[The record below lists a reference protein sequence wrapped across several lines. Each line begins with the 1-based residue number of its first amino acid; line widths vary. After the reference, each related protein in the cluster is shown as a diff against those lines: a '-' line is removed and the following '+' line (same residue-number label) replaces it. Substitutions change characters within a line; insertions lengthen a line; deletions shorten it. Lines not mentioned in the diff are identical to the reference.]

1 MGIEGGFTL
10 IEVMVTALI
19 VVLISAA
26 AAKALIS
33 SAQFSGDQRFR
44 AEADGLAT
52 QDQERMRG
60 LSDEQLGEL
69 DAASQARTETVNG
82 QSFNVRSAASYVDTT
97 GGSSCTST
105 AAAYYKIVSTVSWTE
120 SSQSQPVSVTED
132 SLLARPVTGFLLT
145 DAQDQTLTPLAGVT
159 INATGPDTQVGT
171 TDANGCQLF
180 AGLTPGSYTVTLTD
194 PGYVDYS
201 GNSTLTGTATV
212 TLTGTTKTTGDIFT
226 MGLAGSVA
234 GSFSTASGD
243 GAEADGISWSG
254 NGAIGQPVK
263 GVAPA
268 AAAPATSPASTA
280 QSQTSSALFPFDTSA
295 TGAPSYTNNYTVWPG
310 RCPEQQPPSP
320 TQVSVSPGQ
329 LNQAVPLTENE
340 LILNSVTYKSGTTTT
355 TVKPA
360 HVKLTFTGATCTDS
374 WTPSITTATTMP
386 ATGWLANPGQ
396 PYAASGTL
404 SVCVDYA
411 PSTNPT
417 FFSKATLPAVGNASA
432 TNTLSTIA
440 ITKGSTSQTC

>member
-1 MGIEGGFTL
+1 
-10 IEVMVTALI
+10 MVSALI
-19 VVLISAA
+19 VVLIAAA

-33 SAQFSGDQRFR
+33 TSQFSGDQRFR
-44 AEADGLAT
+44 AQADGLAT

-82 QSFNVRSAASYVDTT
+82 QSFSVASAASYVDTT

-120 SSQSQPVSVTED
+120 SYQSQPVSITEE
-132 SLLARPVTGFLLT
+132 SLIARPVTGFLLT
-145 DAQDQTLTPLAGVT
+145 DTQDQTLTPLPGVT
-159 INATGPDTQVGT
+159 INAAGPSPQVGT

-194 PGYVDYS
+194 PGYVDYF

-234 GSFSTASGD
+234 ASFNTASGD

-254 NGAIGQPVK
+254 NGGVGQPVA

-268 AAAPATSPASTA
+268 AAAPATAPAGAATT
-280 QSQTSSALFPFDTSA
+280 QTSSSLFPFDTNP
-295 TGAPSYTNNYTVWPG
+295 TGAPSYANNYTVWPG
-310 RCPEQQPPSP
+310 RCAEQQPPTP

-329 LNQAVPLTENE
+329 LNQAVALTENE
-340 LILNSVTYKSGTTTT
+340 LILNSVTYKSGSSTT
-355 TVKPA
+355 TVKPSD
-360 HVKLTFTGATCTDS
+360 VKLTFTGGGCTDS
-374 WTPSITTATTMP
+374 WTPTITSAGATAMP

-396 PYAASGTL
+396 PYAANGTL
-404 SVCVDYA
+404 SVCVDYT
-411 PSTNPT
+411 PSTSSP
-417 FFSKATLPAVGNASA
+417 FYSKATLSGSTVGNANAS
-432 TNTLSTIA
+432 NTLSTIA
-440 ITKGSTSQTC
+440 ITKGSTSSKC

>member
-1 MGIEGGFTL
+1 M
-10 IEVMVTALI
+10 TALI

-26 AAKALIS
+26 AAKALIATS
-33 SAQFSGDQRFR
+33 QFSGDQRFR

-52 QDQERMRG
+52 QDQERLRG

-82 QSFNVRSAASYVDTT
+82 QTFNVKSTASYVDTT

-105 AAAYYKIVSTVSWTE
+105 AAAYYKVVSTVSWIE
-120 SSQSQPVSVTED
+120 SSQSQPVSITEE

-145 DAQDQTLTPLAGVT
+145 DAQDQTLTPLPGVT

-180 AGLTPGSYTVTLTD
+180 AGLTPGSYSVTLTD
-194 PGYVDYS
+194 PGYVDYF

-226 MGLAGSVA
+226 MGLAGTIAASYTTG
-234 GSFSTASGD
+234 GSA

-254 NGAIGQPVK
+254 NGGIGQPVK
-263 GVAPA
+263 GVSPA
-268 AAAPATSPASTA
+268 AAAPASSPAATSP
-280 QSQTSSALFPFDTSA
+280 SQTSSSLFPFDTNP
-295 TGAPSYTNNYTVWPG
+295 TGAPTYTNNYTVWPG
-310 RCPEQQPPSP
+310 RCPEQQPPTP

-329 LNQAVPLTENE
+329 LNQAVSLPENS
-340 LILNSVTYKSGTTTT
+340 LVLNSVTYTSSGTTT

-374 WTPSITTATTMP
+374 WTPKITTAAATAMP

-404 SVCVDYA
+404 AVCVDYA
-411 PSTNPT
+411 TATSPS
-417 FFSKATLPAVGNASA
+417 FFSKATLTGAGNASG
-432 TNTLSTIA
+432 TTTLPTIA

>member
-1 MGIEGGFTL
+1 M
-10 IEVMVTALI
+10 TALI

-26 AAKALIS
+26 AAKALIAS
-33 SAQFSGDQRFR
+33 SQFSGDQRFR

-69 DAASQARTETVNG
+69 DAASQARTEAVNG
-82 QSFNVRSAASYVDTT
+82 QTFNVKSTASYVDTT
-97 GGSSCTST
+97 GGSSCTSS
-105 AAAYYKIVSTVSWTE
+105 AAAYYKVVSTVSWTE
-120 SSQSQPVSVTED
+120 SSQSQPVSITEE

-145 DAQDQTLTPLAGVT
+145 NTHDQTLGPLPGVT

-180 AGLTPGSYTVTLTD
+180 AGLTPGSYAVTLTD
-194 PGYVDYS
+194 PGYVDYF

-212 TLTGTTKTTGDIFT
+212 TLTGTTQTTGDPFT
-226 MGLAGSVA
+226 MGLAGSIA
-234 GSFSTASGD
+234 ATYSTSSGA

-254 NGAIGQPVK
+254 NGGVGQPVT

-268 AAAPATSPASTA
+268 AAAPATSPAASST
-280 QSQTSSALFPFDTSA
+280 SQASSSLFPFDTNP
-295 TGAPSYTNNYTVWPG
+295 TGAPSYSNNYTVWPG
-310 RCPEQQPPSP
+310 RCAQQQPPSP
-320 TQVSVSPGQ
+320 ALVSVSPGQ
-329 LNQAVPLTENE
+329 LNQAVTLAENA
-340 LILNSVTYKSGTTTT
+340 LILNSVTYTASGVTT

-360 HVKLTFTGATCTDS
+360 HVKLTFTSASGTACTDS
-374 WTPSITTATTMP
+374 WTPTITTAAATAMP

-404 SVCVDYA
+404 SMCVDYA
-411 PSTNPT
+411 PSTSPS
-417 FFSKATLPAVGNASA
+417 FFSRKTVTGLSNASA
-432 TNTLSTIA
+432 TTTLSTVA
-440 ITKGSTSQTC
+440 ITKGSSSQTC